1 LRVDTEENYQ
11 VVSRSTKRRVLSWLS
26 LVFIGLAL
34 AVFGWG
40 TGYKLSLY
48 YPPNSTAHLMP
59 HAKLLS
65 KNEQDATKN
74 EALAKRPNKDTSDKG
89 NAELALTLLF
99 VHALST
105 AVCCSVPA
113 VSQRER
119 EASRQL
125 YQRHRASLTFFFVLP
140 PPVLA

>member
-1 LRVDTEENYQ
+1 MQVGTEKIYK
-11 VVSRSTKRRVLSWLS
+11 VVSSSTRRRLFSWLS
-26 LVFIGLAL
+26 LAMIGLAL

-40 TGYKLSLY
+40 IGYKVSLY

-65 KNEQDATKN
+65 KNEQDASKRETLTRRSNKSASDRDKA
-74 EALAKRPNKDTSDKG
+74 ALAF
-89 NAELALTLLF
+89 TLLF
-99 VHALST
+99 VYTLS
-105 AVCCSVPA
+105 AAAFCNIPA

-119 EASRQL
+119 EASRRL
-125 YQRHRASLTFFFVLP
+125 YLRHRASLSFFFFLP

>member
-1 LRVDTEENYQ
+1 VI
-11 VVSRSTKRRVLSWLS
+11 SSITKRRVLSRLG
-26 LVFIGLAL
+26 LIFIGLAL

-48 YPPNSTAHLMP
+48 YPPNSNAHLMP

-65 KNEQDATKN
+65 KNEQDAPKT
-74 EALAKRPNKDTSDKG
+74 EARSRRSSKDTSHKSKV
-89 NAELALTLLF
+89 ELALTLLF
-99 VHALST
+99 VYALS
-105 AVCCSVPA
+105 AVAWCSMPVA

-125 YQRHRASLTFFFVLP
+125 YRRLRASLSFFFVLP
-140 PPVLA
+140 PPLLA

>member
-1 LRVDTEENYQ
+1 VA
-11 VVSRSTKRRVLSWLS
+11 
-26 LVFIGLAL
+26 FIGLAL
-34 AVFGWG
+34 AIFGWG

-48 YPPNSTAHLMP
+48 YPPNSNAHLMP

-65 KNEQDATKN
+65 KNEQDAPKT
-74 EALAKRPNKDTSDKG
+74 EARSRRSSKDTSDKRK
-89 NAELALTLLF
+89 AELALTLLF
-99 VHALST
+99 VYALS
-105 AVCCSVPA
+105 AAAWCSMTVA

-125 YQRHRASLTFFFVLP
+125 YRRLRGSLSFFFVLP